1 MPELPPGEADLR
13 ALSERFSEAEQR
25 IRAPIG
31 QAPEGDRSNLL
42 REALLGLV
50 VLRRRNFKDP
60 VVRAYLHEYT
70 GAAQTPFVTLPGPL
84 AERLDRGLQAASEGH
99 QERPSG
105 GCPGALPN
113 RTASNGLGGR
123 VRGPH
128 PQPLKVS
135 SLSTGGQQFGR
146 SARPDGAATSAMSQ
160 QQRTTPASFVGG
172 VISKQKCHRKAC
184 DFQSTV
190 RVIGLDRGQI
200 VDWTRK
206 GSGSLS
212 DPQGGSA

>member
-60 VVRAYLHEYT
+60 VVRAYLHEHT

-105 GCPGALPN
+105 GCPGALPQQN
-113 RTASNGLGGR
+113 REQWPRWAG
-123 VRGPH
+123 
-128 PQPLKVS
+128 
-135 SLSTGGQQFGR
+135 
-146 SARPDGAATSAMSQ
+146 ARPAPSTSQGELTLNWRSTVWPVGPARRRGDVGDESATAHHPGQLRRWRDIKTKMSPKSL
-160 QQRTTPASFVGG
+160 RFP
-172 VISKQKCHRKAC
+172 KYCAC
-184 DFQSTV
+184 DRSGQGSDRRLDSQGIWLVIRST
-190 RVIGLDRGQI
+190 RG
-200 VDWTRK
+200 
-206 GSGSLS
+206 
-212 DPQGGSA
+212 